1 MNDYKR
7 LIISDLHIG
16 SLYSK
21 EKELLKFLKEM
32 EYDELILAGD
42 IIDFI
47 KVPDFTIE
55 SSEIFKFLSSLDK
68 KIIYV
73 VGNHDISLE
82 KFKDIQIGNFYFCEQ
97 YDFEYSDRKYRVIH
111 GHQYDTGL
119 VKKRYFMT
127 LMSVCHDWIE
137 RVLRFNVTSAFS
149 RFLISMKKLRNIWDV
164 IKWNKDVDVL
174 IMGHIHEPEVVI
186 WVNKYGKIKTYA
198 NSGDWVDNMSYI
210 ILKEGQLRLKMWSE
224 NG

>member
-55 SSEIFKFLSSLDK
+55 SSEIFKFLTSLDK

-82 KFKDIQIGNFYFCEQ
+82 RFKNIQIGNFYFCEQ

>member
-82 KFKDIQIGNFYFCEQ
+82 KFKNIQIGNFYFCEQ

>member
-1 MNDYKR
+1 MYDYKR

-55 SSEIFKFLSSLDK
+55 SSEIFKFLTYLDK

-82 KFKDIQIGNFYFCEQ
+82 KFKNIQIGNFYFCEQ

>member
-55 SSEIFKFLSSLDK
+55 SSEIFKFLTSLDK

-82 KFKDIQIGNFYFCEQ
+82 KFKNIQIGNFYFCEQ

>member
-55 SSEIFKFLSSLDK
+55 SSEIFKFLISLDK

-73 VGNHDISLE
+73 VGNHDISLD
-82 KFKDIQIGNFYFCEQ
+82 KFKNIQIGNFYFCEQ
-97 YDFEYSDRKYRVIH
+97 YDFEYSDRKYRIIH

-210 ILKEGQLRLKMWSE
+210 ILKEGQLRLKMWSG

>member
-82 KFKDIQIGNFYFCEQ
+82 RFKNIQIGNFYFCEQ